1 MLSHILVS
9 GLMNGAV
16 YAMLAVGFSLI
27 FGAARIINLA
37 HTAFFMLAAYA
48 VFFFGSNLSFHPLI
62 SIPLSIIIVVA
73 IGVFVYYVFMEPI
86 REHETAVLI
95 VTVAVALV
103 LQETILI
110 VFGGHYRGVSS
121 IISGYISPMG
131 IRVSYQYLLTLG
143 VVSFSLVLVWLVLMK
158 TRLGI
163 AIRASAQDREVA
175 NLMGMNVAKIAAA
188 TMAISV
194 GLAAVAGV
202 MVAPLY
208 TLEPHMWL
216 NPLVL
221 VLAIVILGGLGS
233 VKGSFIGAMILAFIE
248 VTVVFLMPG
257 GAFLKVAIALAIML
271 TILIIRP
278 EGLFGVYMEG
288 ER

>member
-1 MLSHILVS
+1 MLSDILVY

-16 YAMLAVGFSLI
+16 YAMLAIGFSLI

-37 HTAFFMLAAYA
+37 HTAFFMLASYA
-48 VFFFGSNLSFHPLI
+48 VLFFGTNLALSPFF
-62 SIPLSIIIVVA
+62 SIPLSIIVVVV
-73 IGVFVYYVFMEPI
+73 IGVIVYYLFMEPI

-95 VTVAVALV
+95 ITVAIALV
-103 LQETILI
+103 FQEAVLI

-121 IISGYISPMG
+121 IVSGYISPMG
-131 IRVSYQYLLTLG
+131 IRISYQYLLTLG
-143 VVSFSLVLVWLVLMK
+143 VVSFSLVVVWLVLMK

-175 NLMGMNVAKIAAA
+175 NLMGMNVARIAAA

-216 NPLVL
+216 SPLVL

-233 VKGSFIGAMILAFIE
+233 IKGSFFGALILAFIE
-248 VTVVFLMPG
+248 VTVVFVMPG

-271 TILIIRP
+271 VILIIRP
-278 EGLFGVYMEG
+278 EGLFGVYLEG

>member
-1 MLSHILVS
+1 MLSDILVY

-48 VFFFGSNLSFHPLI
+48 ILFFGTNLSFHPLI
-62 SIPLSIIIVVA
+62 SIPLSIIVVVI

-95 VTVAVALV
+95 ITVAVALV
-103 LQETILI
+103 FQELILI
-110 VFGGHYRGVSS
+110 VFGGHYLGVPT
-121 IISGYISPMG
+121 IISGYVSPMG
-131 IRVSYQYLLTLG
+131 IRISYQYLLTLG
-143 VVSFSLVLVWLVLMK
+143 VVSLSLVAVWLVLMK
-158 TRLGI
+158 TRLGT
-163 AIRASAQDREVA
+163 AIRASAQDREIA
-175 NLMGMNVAKIAAA
+175 NLMGMNVARIAAA

-233 VKGSFIGAMILAFIE
+233 IKGSFIGALILAFIE
-248 VTVVFLMPG
+248 VTVVFMMPG

>member
-1 MLSHILVS
+1 MLSDILVY

-48 VFFFGSNLSFHPLI
+48 VFFFGTNLALHPVIAIPI
-62 SIPLSIIIVVA
+62 SIVIVVA
-73 IGVFVYYVFMEPI
+73 VGVFIYYVFMEPI

-95 VTVAVALV
+95 ITVAVALV
-103 LQETILI
+103 FQEIILI
-110 VFGGHYRGVSS
+110 VFGGHYRGVSN
-121 IISGYISPMG
+121 IVSGYISPMG
-131 IRVSYQYLLTLG
+131 LRISYQYLLTLG
-143 VVSFSLVLVWLVLMK
+143 VVSLSLLAVWLVLMK

-163 AIRASAQDREVA
+163 AIRSSAQDREVA
-175 NLMGMNVAKIAAA
+175 NLMGMNVARIAAA

-194 GLAAVAGV
+194 ALAAVAGV

-233 VKGSFIGAMILAFIE
+233 IKGSFIGALILAFIE

-271 TILIIRP
+271 AILIVRP
-278 EGLFGVYMEG
+278 EGLYGVYLEG

>member
-1 MLSHILVS
+1 
-9 GLMNGAV
+9 
-16 YAMLAVGFSLI
+16 
-27 FGAARIINLA
+27 
-37 HTAFFMLAAYA
+37 
-48 VFFFGSNLSFHPLI
+48 
-62 SIPLSIIIVVA
+62 
-73 IGVFVYYVFMEPI
+73 
-86 REHETAVLI
+86 
-95 VTVAVALV
+95 
-103 LQETILI
+103 
-110 VFGGHYRGVSS
+110 
-121 IISGYISPMG
+121 
-131 IRVSYQYLLTLG
+131 
-143 VVSFSLVLVWLVLMK
+143 VVSISLVIVWLVLMK
-158 TRLGI
+158 TRLGT

-175 NLMGMNVAKIAAA
+175 NLMGMNVARIAAA

-216 NPLVL
+216 SPLVL

-233 VKGSFIGAMILAFIE
+233 IKGSFIGAMILAFIE

-257 GAFLKVAIALAIML
+257 GAFLKVAIALTIML
-271 TILIIRP
+271 IILIIRP

>member
-1 MLSHILVS
+1 MLSDILVI

-48 VFFFGSNLSFHPLI
+48 VLFFGSNLAFHPLI
-62 SIPLSIIIVVA
+62 SIPLSIIVVVV

-95 VTVAVALV
+95 ITVAVALV
-103 LQETILI
+103 LQEAILI

-143 VVSFSLVLVWLVLMK
+143 VVSLSLVAVWLVLMK

-216 NPLVL
+216 SPLVL

-271 TILIIRP
+271 AILIIRP
-278 EGLFGVYMEG
+278 EGLFGVYLEG

>member
-1 MLSHILVS
+1 MLSDILVL

-48 VFFFGSNLSFHPLI
+48 VYMLGTKLAFHPVI
-62 SIPLSIIIVVA
+62 AIPLSILIVVVV
-73 IGVFVYYVFMEPI
+73 GVIIYYVFMEPI

-95 VTVAVALV
+95 ITVAVALV
-103 LQETILI
+103 FQELIIIL
-110 VFGGHYRGVSS
+110 FGGHYLGVSN
-121 IISGYISPMG
+121 IVSGYISPMG
-131 IRVSYQYLLTLG
+131 IRITYQYLLTLG
-143 VVSFSLVLVWLVLMK
+143 VVTLSLIAVWLVLMK
-158 TRLGI
+158 TRLGV
-163 AIRASAQDREVA
+163 AIRSSAQDREVA

-216 NPLVL
+216 HPLVL

-233 VKGSFIGAMILAFIE
+233 IKGSLIGALILAFIE
-248 VTVVFLMPG
+248 VTVVFTIPG

-271 TILIIRP
+271 IILVVRP
-278 EGLFGVYMEG
+278 EGLFGVYLEG

>member
-1 MLSHILVS
+1 MLSDILVY

-16 YAMLAVGFSLI
+16 YAMLAIGFSLI

-48 VFFFGSNLSFHPLI
+48 VLFFGSNLALHPLI
-62 SIPLSIIIVVA
+62 SIPLSIIVVVV

-121 IISGYISPMG
+121 IVSGYISPMG

-143 VVSFSLVLVWLVLMK
+143 VVSLSLVVVWLVLMK
-158 TRLGI
+158 TRLGT

-175 NLMGMNVAKIAAA
+175 NLMGMNVARIAAA

-271 TILIIRP
+271 AILIIRP

>member
-1 MLSHILVS
+1 MLSDILVY

-48 VFFFGSNLSFHPLI
+48 VLFFGSNLAFHPLI
-62 SIPLSIIIVVA
+62 SIPLSIIVVVV

-95 VTVAVALV
+95 ITVAVALV
-103 LQETILI
+103 LQEAILI

-216 NPLVL
+216 SPLVL

-271 TILIIRP
+271 AILIIRP

>member
-1 MLSHILVS
+1 MLSDILVI

-48 VFFFGSNLSFHPLI
+48 VLFFGSNLALHPLI
-62 SIPLSIIIVVA
+62 SIPLSIIVVVV

-95 VTVAVALV
+95 ITVAVALV
-103 LQETILI
+103 LQEAILI

-143 VVSFSLVLVWLVLMK
+143 VVSLSLVAVWLVLMK

-216 NPLVL
+216 SPLVL

-271 TILIIRP
+271 AILIIRP
-278 EGLFGVYMEG
+278 EGLFGVYLEG

>member
-1 MLSHILVS
+1 MLSDIIVY

-48 VFFFGSNLSFHPLI
+48 VYLLGTSLAFHPVI
-62 SIPLSIIIVVA
+62 AIPLSILIVVVV
-73 IGVFVYYVFMEPI
+73 GVVVYYVFMEPI

-95 VTVAVALV
+95 ITVAVALV
-103 LQETILI
+103 FQELVIIL
-110 VFGGHYRGVSS
+110 FGGHYLGVSN
-121 IISGYISPMG
+121 IVSGYISPMG
-131 IRVSYQYLLTLG
+131 IRISYQYLLTLG
-143 VVSFSLVLVWLVLMK
+143 VVVLSLIAVWLVLMK
-158 TRLGI
+158 TRLGV
-163 AIRASAQDREVA
+163 AIRSSAQDREIA
-175 NLMGMNVAKIAAA
+175 NLMGMNVAKIAAV

-233 VKGSFIGAMILAFIE
+233 IKGSFIGAMILAFIE
-248 VTVVFLMPG
+248 VTVVFTMPG

-271 TILIIRP
+271 IILVVRP
-278 EGLFGVYMEG
+278 EGLFGVYLEG

>member
-1 MLSHILVS
+1 MLSDILVF

-48 VFFFGSNLSFHPLI
+48 VLYFGTMLNLHPLI
-62 SIPLSIIIVVA
+62 SIPLSIIIVVVV
-73 IGVFVYYVFMEPI
+73 GVLVYYIFMEPI

-95 VTVAVALV
+95 ITVAVALV
-103 LQETILI
+103 FQELVLI
-110 VFGGHYRGVSS
+110 IFGGHYRGVST
-121 IISGYISPMG
+121 IVSGYISPMG
-131 IRVSYQYLLTLG
+131 LRISYQYLLTLG
-143 VVSFSLVLVWLVLMK
+143 VVSLSLIAVWLVLMK
-158 TRLGI
+158 TRLGT
-163 AIRASAQDREVA
+163 AIRASAQDREIA
-175 NLMGMNVAKIAAA
+175 NLMGMNVARIAAA

-194 GLAAVAGV
+194 ALAAVAGV

-216 NPLVL
+216 SPLVL

-233 VKGSFIGAMILAFIE
+233 IKGSFIGALILAFIE
-248 VTVVFLMPG
+248 VTVVFVMPG

-271 TILIIRP
+271 IILIIRP
-278 EGLFGVYMEG
+278 EGLFGVYLEG

>member
-1 MLSHILVS
+1 MLSDILVY

-16 YAMLAVGFSLI
+16 YAMLAIGFSLI

-48 VFFFGSNLSFHPLI
+48 VLFFGSNLGFHPVI
-62 SIPLSIIIVVA
+62 AIPLSVLVVVV

-103 LQETILI
+103 FQEVILI
-110 VFGGHYRGVSS
+110 IFGGHYRGVSS
-121 IISGYISPMG
+121 IVSGYISPMG
-131 IRVSYQYLLTLG
+131 IRISYQYLLTLG
-143 VVSFSLVLVWLVLMK
+143 VVSISLLAVWLVLMK
-158 TRLGI
+158 TRLGT
-163 AIRASAQDREVA
+163 AIRASAQDREIA

-233 VKGSFIGAMILAFIE
+233 VKGSFIGALILAFIE
-248 VTVVFLMPG
+248 VSVVFLMPG
-257 GAFLKVAIALAIML
+257 GAFLKVAIALSIML
-271 TILIIRP
+271 AILIIRP

>member
-1 MLSHILVS
+1 MLSDILVI

-27 FGAARIINLA
+27 FGAARIINMA

-48 VFFFGSNLSFHPLI
+48 VFYFGSTLALHPLI
-62 SIPLSIIIVVA
+62 AIPLSIIVVVV
-73 IGVFVYYVFMEPI
+73 IGVLIYYIFMEPV
-86 REHETAVLI
+86 REHGTAVLI
-95 VTVAVALV
+95 ITVSVALV
-103 LQETILI
+103 FQELILI
-110 VFGGHYRGVSS
+110 VFGGHFRGVSS
-121 IISGYISPMG
+121 IISGFISPLG

-143 VVSFSLVLVWLVLMK
+143 VVSLSLFAVWLVLKK
-158 TRLGI
+158 TRLGT

-175 NLMGMNVAKIAAA
+175 NLMGMNVARIAAA

-194 GLAAVAGV
+194 CLAAVAGV

-216 NPLVL
+216 SPLVL

-233 VKGSFIGAMILAFIE
+233 IKGSFIGALILAFIE
-248 VTVVFLMPG
+248 VTVVFIMPG
-257 GAFLKVAIALAIML
+257 GAFLKLAIALAIML
-271 TILIIRP
+271 AILIIRP
-278 EGLFGVYMEG
+278 EGLYGVYLEG

>member
-1 MLSHILVS
+1 MLSDILVY

-48 VFFFGSNLSFHPLI
+48 VLFFGTNLALHPI
-62 SIPLSIIIVVA
+62 IAIPLSIIIVVL

-103 LQETILI
+103 FQEAVLI
-110 VFGGHYRGVSS
+110 IFGGHYRGVSS
-121 IISGYISPMG
+121 IVSGYINPLG
-131 IRVSYQYLLTLG
+131 IRISYQYLLTLG
-143 VVSFSLVLVWLVLMK
+143 VVSLSLLAVWFVLMK

-163 AIRASAQDREVA
+163 AIRSSAQDREVA
-175 NLMGMNVAKIAAA
+175 NLMGMNVARIAAA

-216 NPLVL
+216 SPLVL

-233 VKGSFIGAMILAFIE
+233 IKGSFIGALILAFIE
-248 VTVVFLMPG
+248 VTVVFIMPG

-271 TILIIRP
+271 AILIIRP
-278 EGLFGVYMEG
+278 EGLFGVYLEG

>member
-1 MLSHILVS
+1 MLSDILVY

-48 VFFFGSNLSFHPLI
+48 VFYFGTSMAFHPI
-62 SIPLSIIIVVA
+62 IAIPLSIVIVTA

-95 VTVAVALV
+95 ITVAVALV
-103 LQETILI
+103 FQELILI
-110 VFGGHYRGVSS
+110 IFGGHYRGVSS
-121 IISGYISPMG
+121 IVSGYISPMG
-131 IRVSYQYLLTLG
+131 IRISYQYLLTIG
-143 VVSFSLVLVWLVLMK
+143 VVSLSLVAVWLVLMK
-158 TRLGI
+158 TRLGV
-163 AIRASAQDREVA
+163 AIRSSAQDREVA
-175 NLMGMNVAKIAAA
+175 NLMGMNVARIAAA

-194 GLAAVAGV
+194 GLAAIAGV

-216 NPLVL
+216 DPLVL

-233 VKGSFIGAMILAFIE
+233 IKGSFIGAMILAFIE
-248 VTVVFLMPG
+248 VTVVFTMPG

-271 TILIIRP
+271 VILVVRP
-278 EGLFGVYMEG
+278 EGLYGVYMEG

>member
-1 MLSHILVS
+1 MISDILVY

-48 VFFFGSNLSFHPLI
+48 VFYFGTTLSFHPLI
-62 SIPLSIIIVVA
+62 SIPLSIIIVVL

-95 VTVAVALV
+95 ITVAVALV
-103 LQETILI
+103 FQELVLI
-110 VFGGHYRGVSS
+110 VFGGHYRGVST
-121 IISGYISPMG
+121 IVSGYISPMG
-131 IRVSYQYLLTLG
+131 IRISYQYLLTLG
-143 VVSFSLVLVWLVLMK
+143 VVSISLIIVWLMLMK
-158 TRLGI
+158 TRLGT

-175 NLMGMNVAKIAAA
+175 NLMGMNVARIAAA

-216 NPLVL
+216 SPLVL

-233 VKGSFIGAMILAFIE
+233 IKGSFIGAMILAFIE

-257 GAFLKVAIALAIML
+257 GAFLKVAIALTIML
-271 TILIIRP
+271 IILIIRP

>member
-1 MLSHILVS
+1 MLSDILVY

-48 VFFFGSNLSFHPLI
+48 VFYFGTSMALHPI
-62 SIPLSIIIVVA
+62 IAIPLSIVIVTL

-95 VTVAVALV
+95 ITVAVALV
-103 LQETILI
+103 FQELILI
-110 VFGGHYRGVSS
+110 IFGGHYRGVSS
-121 IISGYISPMG
+121 IVSGYINPMG
-131 IRVSYQYLLTLG
+131 IRISYQYLLTIG
-143 VVSFSLVLVWLVLMK
+143 VVSLSLVAVWLVLMK
-158 TRLGI
+158 TRLGV
-163 AIRASAQDREVA
+163 AIRSSAQDREVA
-175 NLMGMNVAKIAAA
+175 NLMGMNVARIAAA

-194 GLAAVAGV
+194 GLAAIAGV

-216 NPLVL
+216 DPLVL

-233 VKGSFIGAMILAFIE
+233 IKGSFIGAMILAFIE
-248 VTVVFLMPG
+248 VTVVFTMPG
-257 GAFLKVAIALAIML
+257 GSFLKVAIALAIML
-271 TILIIRP
+271 VILVVRP
-278 EGLFGVYMEG
+278 EGLYGVYMEG

>member
-1 MLSHILVS
+1 MLSDILVY

-37 HTAFFMLAAYA
+37 HTAFFMLASYA
-48 VFFFGSNLSFHPLI
+48 VLFFGTNLSFHPLL
-62 SIPLSIIIVVA
+62 SIPLSIIAVVIV
-73 IGVFVYYVFMEPI
+73 GVFIYYVFMEPI

-95 VTVAVALV
+95 ITVAVALV
-103 LQETILI
+103 FQEVILI
-110 VFGGHYRGVSS
+110 VFGGHYLGVST

-131 IRVSYQYLLTLG
+131 IRISYQYLLTLG

-163 AIRASAQDREVA
+163 AIRSSAQDREVA

-208 TLEPHMWL
+208 TLKPHMWL

-233 VKGSFIGAMILAFIE
+233 IKGSFIGAMILAFIE
-248 VTVVFLMPG
+248 VTVVFMMPG

>member
-1 MLSHILVS
+1 MLSDIIVY

-48 VFFFGSNLSFHPLI
+48 VYLLGTSLAFHPVI
-62 SIPLSIIIVVA
+62 AIPLSILIVVVV
-73 IGVFVYYVFMEPI
+73 GVVVYYVFMEPI

-95 VTVAVALV
+95 ITVAVALV
-103 LQETILI
+103 FQELVIIL
-110 VFGGHYRGVSS
+110 FGGHYLGVSN
-121 IISGYISPMG
+121 IVSGYISPMG
-131 IRVSYQYLLTLG
+131 IRISYQYLLTLG
-143 VVSFSLVLVWLVLMK
+143 VVVLALIAVWLVLMK
-158 TRLGI
+158 TRLGV
-163 AIRASAQDREVA
+163 AIRSSAQDREIA

-233 VKGSFIGAMILAFIE
+233 IKGSFIGAMILAFIE
-248 VTVVFLMPG
+248 VTVVFTMPG

-271 TILIIRP
+271 IILVVRP
-278 EGLFGVYMEG
+278 EGLFGVYLEG

>member
-1 MLSHILVS
+1 MLSDIIVY

-48 VFFFGSNLSFHPLI
+48 VYLFGTNLAFHPVI
-62 SIPLSIIIVVA
+62 AIPLSILIVVVV
-73 IGVFVYYVFMEPI
+73 GVIVYYVFMEPI

-95 VTVAVALV
+95 ITVAVALV
-103 LQETILI
+103 FQELVIIL
-110 VFGGHYRGVSS
+110 FGGHYLGVSN
-121 IISGYISPMG
+121 IVSGYISPMG
-131 IRVSYQYLLTLG
+131 IRISYQYLLTLG
-143 VVSFSLVLVWLVLMK
+143 VVVVALIAVWLVLMK
-158 TRLGI
+158 TRLGV
-163 AIRASAQDREVA
+163 AIRSSAQDREIA

-233 VKGSFIGAMILAFIE
+233 IKGSFIGAMILAFIE
-248 VTVVFLMPG
+248 VIVVFTMPG

-271 TILIIRP
+271 IILVVRP
-278 EGLFGVYMEG
+278 EGLFGVYLEG

>member
-1 MLSHILVS
+1 MLSDILVY

-16 YAMLAVGFSLI
+16 YAMLAIGFSLI

-48 VFFFGSNLSFHPLI
+48 VFFFGSTLAFHPLI
-62 SIPLSIIIVVA
+62 AIPLSIIIVVLV
-73 IGVFVYYVFMEPI
+73 GVFVYYVFMEPI

-103 LQETILI
+103 FQEAVLI

-121 IISGYISPMG
+121 IVSGYISPYG
-131 IRVSYQYLLTLG
+131 IRISYQYLLTLG
-143 VVSFSLVLVWLVLMK
+143 VVSISLIAVWLVLMK
-158 TRLGI
+158 TRLGV
-163 AIRASAQDREVA
+163 AIRASAQDREIA
-175 NLMGMNVAKIAAA
+175 NLMGMNVARIAAA

-233 VKGSFIGAMILAFIE
+233 IKGSFIGAMILAFIE
-248 VTVVFLMPG
+248 VMVVFMMPG

-278 EGLFGVYMEG
+278 EGLFGVFMEG

>member
-1 MLSHILVS
+1 MLSDILVY

-16 YAMLAVGFSLI
+16 YAMLAIGFSLI

-48 VFFFGSNLSFHPLI
+48 VLFFGSNLSLHPLI
-62 SIPLSIIIVVA
+62 SIPLSIVVVVV

-121 IISGYISPMG
+121 IVSGYISPMG

-143 VVSFSLVLVWLVLMK
+143 VVSLSLVVVWLVLMK
-158 TRLGI
+158 TRLGT

-175 NLMGMNVAKIAAA
+175 NLMGMNVARIAAA

-271 TILIIRP
+271 AILIIRP

>member
-1 MLSHILVS
+1 MLSDILVY

-48 VFFFGSNLSFHPLI
+48 VFYFGTMLSFHPLI
-62 SIPLSIIIVVA
+62 AIPLSIVIVVI

-95 VTVAVALV
+95 ITVSVALV
-103 LQETILI
+103 FQELILI
-110 VFGGHYRGVSS
+110 IFGGHYRGVSN
-121 IISGYISPMG
+121 IVAGYISPMG
-131 IRVSYQYLLTLG
+131 IRISYQYLLTLG
-143 VVSFSLVLVWLVLMK
+143 VVGISLILVWLVLMK
-158 TRLGI
+158 TRLGT

-175 NLMGMNVAKIAAA
+175 NLMGMNVARIAAA

-233 VKGSFIGAMILAFIE
+233 IKGSFIGAMILAFIE

-271 TILIIRP
+271 IILIIRP
-278 EGLFGVYMEG
+278 EGLFGVYLEG

>member
-1 MLSHILVS
+1 MLSDIIVY

-16 YAMLAVGFSLI
+16 YAMLAIGFSLI

-48 VFFFGSNLSFHPLI
+48 VFFFGSNLALHPLI
-62 SIPLSIIIVVA
+62 AIPLSIIIVVLV
-73 IGVFVYYVFMEPI
+73 GVFVYYVFMEPI

-103 LQETILI
+103 FQEAVLI

-121 IISGYISPMG
+121 IVSGYISPFG
-131 IRVSYQYLLTLG
+131 IRISYQYLLTLG
-143 VVSFSLVLVWLVLMK
+143 VVSISLIAVWLVLMK
-158 TRLGI
+158 TRLGV
-163 AIRASAQDREVA
+163 AIRSSAQDREIA
-175 NLMGMNVAKIAAA
+175 NLMGMNVARIAAA

-216 NPLVL
+216 SPLVL

-233 VKGSFIGAMILAFIE
+233 IKGSFIGAMILAFIE
-248 VTVVFLMPG
+248 VIVVFLMPG

-278 EGLFGVYMEG
+278 EGLFGVFMEG

>member
-1 MLSHILVS
+1 MLSDILVY

-16 YAMLAVGFSLI
+16 YAMLAIGFSLI

-48 VFFFGSNLSFHPLI
+48 VFFFGSNLALHPLI
-62 SIPLSIIIVVA
+62 AIPLSIIIVVLV
-73 IGVFVYYVFMEPI
+73 GVFVYYVFMEPI

-103 LQETILI
+103 FQEAVLI

-121 IISGYISPMG
+121 IVSGYISPFG
-131 IRVSYQYLLTLG
+131 IRISYQYLLTLG
-143 VVSFSLVLVWLVLMK
+143 VVSISLIAVWLVLMK
-158 TRLGI
+158 TRLGV
-163 AIRASAQDREVA
+163 AIRSSAQDREIA
-175 NLMGMNVAKIAAA
+175 NLMGMNVARIAAA

-216 NPLVL
+216 SPLVL

-233 VKGSFIGAMILAFIE
+233 IKGSFIGAMILAFIE
-248 VTVVFLMPG
+248 VMVVFMMPG

-278 EGLFGVYMEG
+278 EGLFGVFMEG

>member
-1 MLSHILVS
+1 MLSDILVY

-16 YAMLAVGFSLI
+16 YAMLAIGFSLI

-48 VFFFGSNLSFHPLI
+48 VFYFGTMLSFHPLI
-62 SIPLSIIIVVA
+62 AIPLSIVIVVI

-95 VTVAVALV
+95 ITVSVALV
-103 LQETILI
+103 FQELILI
-110 VFGGHYRGVSS
+110 IFGGHYRGVSN
-121 IISGYISPMG
+121 IVAGYISPMG
-131 IRVSYQYLLTLG
+131 IRISYQYLLTLG
-143 VVSFSLVLVWLVLMK
+143 VVGISLIAVWLVLMK
-158 TRLGI
+158 TRLGT

-175 NLMGMNVAKIAAA
+175 NLMGMNVARIAAA

-216 NPLVL
+216 SPLVL

-233 VKGSFIGAMILAFIE
+233 IKGSFIGAMILAFIE

-271 TILIIRP
+271 IILIIRP
-278 EGLFGVYMEG
+278 EGLFGVYLEG

>member
-1 MLSHILVS
+1 MLSDILVY

-16 YAMLAVGFSLI
+16 YAMLAIGFSLI

-48 VFFFGSNLSFHPLI
+48 VFFFGSNLALHPLI
-62 SIPLSIIIVVA
+62 AIPLSIIIVVLV
-73 IGVFVYYVFMEPI
+73 GVFVYYVFMEPI

-103 LQETILI
+103 FQEAVLI

-121 IISGYISPMG
+121 IVSGYISPFG
-131 IRVSYQYLLTLG
+131 IRISYQYMLTLG
-143 VVSFSLVLVWLVLMK
+143 VVSVSLVAVWLVLMK
-158 TRLGI
+158 TRLGV
-163 AIRASAQDREVA
+163 AIRSSAQDREIA
-175 NLMGMNVAKIAAA
+175 NLMGMNVARIAAA

-216 NPLVL
+216 SPLVL

-233 VKGSFIGAMILAFIE
+233 IKGSFIGAMILAFIE
-248 VTVVFLMPG
+248 VIVVFLMPG

-278 EGLFGVYMEG
+278 EGLFGVFMEG

>member
-1 MLSHILVS
+1 MLSDILVY

-16 YAMLAVGFSLI
+16 YAMLAIGFSLI

-37 HTAFFMLAAYA
+37 HTAFFMLASYA
-48 VFFFGSNLSFHPLI
+48 VFYFGSTLALHPLVA
-62 SIPLSIIIVVA
+62 IPLSIIIVVL

-95 VTVAVALV
+95 ITVAIALV
-103 LQETILI
+103 FQELVLI
-110 VFGGHYRGVSS
+110 MFGGHYRGVSN
-121 IISGYISPMG
+121 IVTGYISPMG
-131 IRVSYQYLLTLG
+131 IRISYQYLLTLG
-143 VVSFSLVLVWLVLMK
+143 VVSLALVAVWLVLMK
-158 TRLGI
+158 TRLGN

-188 TMAISV
+188 TMALSV
-194 GLAAVAGV
+194 GLASVAGV

-233 VKGSFIGAMILAFIE
+233 IKGSFIGAMILAFIE

-271 TILIIRP
+271 IILVIRP
-278 EGLFGVYMEG
+278 EGLFGIYMEG

>member
-1 MLSHILVS
+1 MLSDILVL

-48 VFFFGSNLSFHPLI
+48 VYMLGTNLAFHPVI
-62 SIPLSIIIVVA
+62 AIPLSILIVVVV
-73 IGVFVYYVFMEPI
+73 GVIIYYVFMEPI

-95 VTVAVALV
+95 ITVAVALV
-103 LQETILI
+103 FQELIIIL
-110 VFGGHYRGVSS
+110 FGGHYLGVSN
-121 IISGYISPMG
+121 IVSGYISPMG
-131 IRVSYQYLLTLG
+131 IRITYQYLLTLG
-143 VVSFSLVLVWLVLMK
+143 VVTLSLIAVWLVLMK
-158 TRLGI
+158 TRLGV
-163 AIRASAQDREVA
+163 AIRSSAQDREVA

-216 NPLVL
+216 HPLVL

-233 VKGSFIGAMILAFIE
+233 IKGSLIGALILAFIE
-248 VTVVFLMPG
+248 VTVVFTIPG

-271 TILIIRP
+271 TILVVRP
-278 EGLFGVYMEG
+278 EGLFGVYLEG

>member
-1 MLSHILVS
+1 MLSDILVI

-48 VFFFGSNLSFHPLI
+48 VLFFGSNLAFHPLI
-62 SIPLSIIIVVA
+62 SIPLSIIVVVV

-95 VTVAVALV
+95 ITVAVALV
-103 LQETILI
+103 LQEAILI

-143 VVSFSLVLVWLVLMK
+143 VVSLSLVAVWLVLMK

-216 NPLVL
+216 SPLVL

-271 TILIIRP
+271 AILIIRP

>member
-1 MLSHILVS
+1 MLSDIIVY

-48 VFFFGSNLSFHPLI
+48 VFYFSNMLVFHPLI
-62 SIPLSIIIVVA
+62 SIPLSIIVVVV
-73 IGVFVYYVFMEPI
+73 IGVVVYYVFIEPI

-95 VTVAVALV
+95 ITVAVALV
-103 LQETILI
+103 FQEFIMI
-110 VFGGHYRGVSS
+110 VFGGHFRGVST
-121 IISGYISPMG
+121 IVSGYISPMG
-131 IRVSYQYLLTLG
+131 LRISYQYLLTLG
-143 VVSFSLVLVWLVLMK
+143 VVSISLITVWLVLMK
-158 TRLGI
+158 TRLGT

-233 VKGSFIGAMILAFIE
+233 IKGSFIGALILAFIE
-248 VTVVFLMPG
+248 VTVVFMMPG
-257 GAFLKVAIALAIML
+257 GAFLKVAIALTIML
-271 TILIIRP
+271 VILIIRP

>member
-1 MLSHILVS
+1 MLRDILVY

-16 YAMLAVGFSLI
+16 YAMLAIGFSLI

-37 HTAFFMLAAYA
+37 HTAFYMLAAYA
-48 VFFFGSNLSFHPLI
+48 GFFFGSNLGFPALI
-62 SIPLSIIIVVA
+62 SIPLSIIFVVFV
-73 IGVFVYYVFMEPI
+73 GVIVYYVFMEPV

-95 VTVAVALV
+95 ITVAVALV
-103 LQETILI
+103 FQELIII

-121 IISGYISPMG
+121 IISGYVSPFG

-143 VVSFSLVLVWLVLMK
+143 VVSLSLLSVWFMLMK
-158 TRLGI
+158 TRLGL
-163 AIRASAQDREVA
+163 AIRSSAQDREVA
-175 NLMGMNVAKIAAA
+175 NLMGMNVARIAAA
-188 TMAISV
+188 TMAVSV
-194 GLAAVAGV
+194 TLAAIAGV
-202 MVAPLY
+202 MVAPLF

-216 NPLVL
+216 DPLVL

-233 VKGSFIGAMILAFIE
+233 IKGSFIGALVLAFIE
-248 VTVVFLMPG
+248 VTVVFTMPG

-271 TILIIRP
+271 VILIIRP

>member
-1 MLSHILVS
+1 MLSDILVY

-16 YAMLAVGFSLI
+16 YAMLAIGFSLI

-37 HTAFFMLAAYA
+37 HTAFFMLASYA
-48 VFFFGSNLSFHPLI
+48 VLFFGTNLALSPFF
-62 SIPLSIIIVVA
+62 SIPLSIIVVVV
-73 IGVFVYYVFMEPI
+73 IGVIVYYLFMEPI

-95 VTVAVALV
+95 ITVAIALV
-103 LQETILI
+103 FQEAILI

-121 IISGYISPMG
+121 IVSGYISPMG
-131 IRVSYQYLLTLG
+131 IRISYQYLLTLG
-143 VVSFSLVLVWLVLMK
+143 VVSFSLVVVWLVLMK

-175 NLMGMNVAKIAAA
+175 NLMGMNVARIAAA

-216 NPLVL
+216 SPLVL

-233 VKGSFIGAMILAFIE
+233 IKGSFFGALILAFIE
-248 VTVVFLMPG
+248 VTVVFVMPG

-271 TILIIRP
+271 VILIIRP
-278 EGLFGVYMEG
+278 EGLFGVYLEG

>member
-1 MLSHILVS
+1 MLSDILVF

-48 VFFFGSNLSFHPLI
+48 VLYFGTMLNLHPLI
-62 SIPLSIIIVVA
+62 SIPLSIIIVVVV
-73 IGVFVYYVFMEPI
+73 GVLVYYIFMEPI

-95 VTVAVALV
+95 ITVAVALV
-103 LQETILI
+103 FQELVLI
-110 VFGGHYRGVSS
+110 IFGGHYRGVST
-121 IISGYISPMG
+121 IVSGYISPMG
-131 IRVSYQYLLTLG
+131 LRISYQYLLTLG
-143 VVSFSLVLVWLVLMK
+143 VVSLSLVAVWLVLMK
-158 TRLGI
+158 TRLGT
-163 AIRASAQDREVA
+163 AIRASAQDREIA
-175 NLMGMNVAKIAAA
+175 NLMGMNVAKIAAV

-194 GLAAVAGV
+194 ALAAVAGV

-216 NPLVL
+216 SPLVL

-233 VKGSFIGAMILAFIE
+233 IKGSFIGALILAFIE

-271 TILIIRP
+271 IILIIRP
-278 EGLFGVYMEG
+278 EGLFGVYLEG

>member
-1 MLSHILVS
+1 MLSDILVL

-48 VFFFGSNLSFHPLI
+48 VYMLGANLAFHPVI
-62 SIPLSIIIVVA
+62 AIPLSILIVVVV
-73 IGVFVYYVFMEPI
+73 GVIIYYVFMEPI

-95 VTVAVALV
+95 ITVAVALV
-103 LQETILI
+103 FQELIIIL
-110 VFGGHYRGVSS
+110 FGGHYLGVSN
-121 IISGYISPMG
+121 IVSGYISPMG
-131 IRVSYQYLLTLG
+131 IRITYQYLLTLG
-143 VVSFSLVLVWLVLMK
+143 VVVLSLVAVWLVLMK

-163 AIRASAQDREVA
+163 AIRSSAQDREVA

-216 NPLVL
+216 HPLVL

-233 VKGSFIGAMILAFIE
+233 IKGSLIGALILAFIE
-248 VTVVFLMPG
+248 VTVVFTIPG

-271 TILIIRP
+271 IILVVRP
-278 EGLFGVYMEG
+278 EGLFGVYLEG

>member
-1 MLSHILVS
+1 MLSDILVY

-16 YAMLAVGFSLI
+16 YAMLAIGFSLI

-37 HTAFFMLAAYA
+37 HTAFFMLASYA
-48 VFFFGSNLSFHPLI
+48 VFYFGTMLALHPLVA
-62 SIPLSIIIVVA
+62 IPLSIIIVVV
-73 IGVFVYYVFMEPI
+73 IGVLVYYVFMEPI

-95 VTVAVALV
+95 ITVAVALV
-103 LQETILI
+103 FQELILI
-110 VFGGHYRGVSS
+110 IFGGHYRGVST
-121 IISGYISPMG
+121 IVSGYISPMG
-131 IRVSYQYLLTLG
+131 IRISYQYLLTLG
-143 VVSFSLVLVWLVLMK
+143 VVSLSLVAVWLVLMK
-158 TRLGI
+158 TRLGT

-175 NLMGMNVAKIAAA
+175 NLMGMNVARIAAA

-194 GLAAVAGV
+194 ALAAVAGV

-233 VKGSFIGAMILAFIE
+233 IKGSFIGAMILAFIE
-248 VTVVFLMPG
+248 VTVVFVMPG

-271 TILIIRP
+271 IILIIRP
-278 EGLFGVYMEG
+278 EGLFGVYLEG

>member
-1 MLSHILVS
+1 MLSDILVY

-16 YAMLAVGFSLI
+16 YAMLAIGFSLI

-48 VFFFGSNLSFHPLI
+48 VFFFGSTLALHPLI
-62 SIPLSIIIVVA
+62 AIPLSIIIVVLV
-73 IGVFVYYVFMEPI
+73 GVFVYYVFMEPI

-103 LQETILI
+103 FQEAVLI

-121 IISGYISPMG
+121 IVSGYISPFG
-131 IRVSYQYLLTLG
+131 IRISFQYLLTLG
-143 VVSFSLVLVWLVLMK
+143 VVSISLVAVWLVLMK
-158 TRLGI
+158 TRLGV
-163 AIRASAQDREVA
+163 AIRSSAQDREIA
-175 NLMGMNVAKIAAA
+175 NLMGMNVARIAAA

-216 NPLVL
+216 SPLVL

-233 VKGSFIGAMILAFIE
+233 IKGSFIGAMILAFIE
-248 VTVVFLMPG
+248 VIVVFLMPG

-278 EGLFGVYMEG
+278 EGLFGVFMEG

>member
-1 MLSHILVS
+1 MLSDILVY

-48 VFFFGSNLSFHPLI
+48 VLFFGSNLAFHPLI
-62 SIPLSIIIVVA
+62 SIPLSIIVVVV
-73 IGVFVYYVFMEPI
+73 IGVFVYYVFIEPI

-95 VTVAVALV
+95 ITVAVALV
-103 LQETILI
+103 LQEAILI
-110 VFGGHYRGVSS
+110 IFGGHYRGVSS

-216 NPLVL
+216 SPLVL

-271 TILIIRP
+271 AILIIRP